1 MKPGLIAEPA
11 LAKPEC
17 CPDNKKNGRSVA
29 QLEGPV
35 VMAFRKKMAIE
46 EVQDPGSQSQ
56 FPFDCVPSKGKSAD
70 YFLFLIIL
78 KVGNF
83 FSRSATLFEWL
94 I

>member
-17 CPDNKKNGRSVA
+17 CQDNKKNGRSVA

-46 EVQDPGSQSQ
+46 EVQERYRRCGRIVE
-56 FPFDCVPSKGKSAD
+56 FCHA
-70 YFLFLIIL
+70 
-78 KVGNF
+78 
-83 FSRSATLFEWL
+83 
-94 I
+94 